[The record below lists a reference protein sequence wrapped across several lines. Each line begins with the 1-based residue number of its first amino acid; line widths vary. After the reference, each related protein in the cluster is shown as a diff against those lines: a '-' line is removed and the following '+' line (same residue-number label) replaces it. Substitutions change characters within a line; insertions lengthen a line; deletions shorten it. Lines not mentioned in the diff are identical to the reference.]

1 LSSITREIL
10 DRDDF
15 LRESVFGS
23 DAGERKRPTPDL
35 DAGERKRDNSVPKMK
50 SEGQQ
55 HAGTLEKKE

>member
-1 LSSITREIL
+1 MLV
-10 DRDDF
+10 RDDF

-35 DAGERKRDNSVPKMK
+35 DAGEKENSVPKMK

-55 HAGTLEKKE
+55 HAETLEKKQ